1 MVDTLMQF
9 LTWAIPS
16 GGIGAAIAWIANR
29 KVKAAESAK
38 QVHDTYKSMYEDIS
52 RELLTTQRKV
62 DDATKATEDLR
73 DENARTR
80 RALNRLSKAIEA
92 IQICPHR
99 SSCPVSS
106 ELRLDEEDADPTD
119 SAPRAKKRQQRKPR
133 QPERDD
139 KPHDEGERPDGDMG
153 ECMDDDTAG
162 QQRGEAI
169 RPERDPQKEPK
180 HNGGGYGTASADR
193 YRHGKEDIR

>member
-62 DDATKATEDLR
+62 DDTTKATEDLR

-106 ELRLDEEDADPTD
+106 ELRLDEEDADPAD
-119 SAPRAKKRQQRKPR
+119 GVPRAKKRQQRKPR
-133 QPERDD
+133 QPERDN
-139 KPHDEGERPDGDMG
+139 KPHGEDGQSAGDMG
-153 ECMDDDTAG
+153 EPVDGASAG
-162 QQRGEAI
+162 QQREQGTRATV
-169 RPERDPQKEPK
+169 DPLEDAKYLGVGLFP
-180 HNGGGYGTASADR
+180 TRADR
-193 YRHGKEDIR
+193 YYCDKKDNR

>member
-52 RELLTTQRKV
+52 RELLTTQKKV
-62 DDATKATEDLR
+62 DEATKATEELR

-92 IQICPHR
+92 IQVCPHR

-106 ELRLDEEDADPTD
+106 ELRLDEEDADQADGT
-119 SAPRAKKRQQRKPR
+119 PRTKKRQQRKSR

-139 KPHDEGERPDGDMG
+139 KSHDEDGQSAGDVGEYVDG
-153 ECMDDDTAG
+153 TSAG
-162 QQRGEAI
+162 QQRE
-169 RPERDPQKEPK
+169 Q
-180 HNGGGYGTASADR
+180 GTLAAVNPLEDAKFLGVGLFPTSAS
-193 YRHGKEDIR
+193 RHRC

>member
-106 ELRLDEEDADPTD
+106 ELRLDEEDADPAD
-119 SAPRAKKRQQRKPR
+119 SAPRTKKRQQRKPR

-139 KPHDEGERPDGDMG
+139 KPHDEGGRPAGDMG
-153 ECMDDDTAG
+153 EPVDDDTAG
-162 QQRGEAI
+162 QQRDEGI
-169 RPERDPQKEPK
+169 RAERDPQEEAKFLGVGLFP
-180 HNGGGYGTASADR
+180 TTTDR
-193 YRHGKEDIR
+193 HRHSKEDGR

>member
-106 ELRLDEEDADPTD
+106 ELRLDEEDADPAD
-119 SAPRAKKRQQRKPR
+119 SAPRTKKRQQRKPR

-139 KPHDEGERPDGDMG
+139 KPHNEDGRPAGDVGEPV
-153 ECMDDDTAG
+153 DDDTAG
-162 QQRGEAI
+162 QQRDEGI
-169 RPERDPQKEPK
+169 RAERDPQEDAKFLGVGLFP
-180 HNGGGYGTASADR
+180 TTTDR
-193 YRHGKEDIR
+193 HRHSKEDGR